1 MRKLL
6 SIRFFFCF
14 ISVFVLFALACYYF
28 PRPAIGKIVP
38 LLTFPISVIHPDFKI
53 KTGISGNN
61 AIYLEADTNEFQGQ
75 GSARKSYTRRVEL
88 SHEIGTAFGIPM
100 IFFPLI
106 ITWPGIP
113 IRYRLKA
120 ALIVL
125 PVLFLFIAIDVSLSL
140 LVEIEMILLEP
151 TLKNK
156 IVYWLAQGLNCGGR
170 QFLGI
175 FLFVA
180 AVAPHF
186 LKKPLYADGQVIERN
201 SPCPC
206 GSGKKYKNC
215 CMS

>member
-6 SIRFFFCF
+6 SIRFLLCF
-14 ISVFVLFALACYYF
+14 TTVFILFALGCYYF
-28 PRPAIGKIVP
+28 PRPAIGKAVP
-38 LLTFPISVIHPDFKI
+38 FLTFPISVIHPDFKI
-53 KTGISGNN
+53 KTGIRGNN
-61 AIYLEADTNEFQGQ
+61 AFYLEADTNELKSE
-75 GSARKSYTRRVEL
+75 GSAKKSYTRRVEL

-106 ITWPGIP
+106 ITWPGLP

-120 ALIVL
+120 LLLVL
-125 PVLFLFIAIDVSLSL
+125 PAMLLLIAIDVSLSL
-140 LVEIEMILLEP
+140 LIEIEMILLEP

-156 IVYWLAQGLNCGGR
+156 IVFWMAQGLNCGGR

-175 FLFVA
+175 FLFAA

-186 LKKPLYADGQVIERN
+186 LKKPVYVQGQEIERN
-201 SPCPC
+201 SLCPC
-206 GSGKKYKNC
+206 GSGKKFKNC